1 MVKIVSSLVSPPGLT
16 TPWLPRRAGGS
27 GGTPTHPS
35 AGSVFLHPRAWRP
48 PFLGGAA
55 AAVPRREGGE
65 ESIASLR
72 GGRGA
77 AGRGSGDQVY
87 PARTRGGLGRRRM
100 GARVWR
106 GCQGRRSLFNRC
118 SGERGREQ
126 GTLRPKAA
134 DRMEREVM

>member
-35 AGSVFLHPRAWRP
+35 EGSVFLHPRAWRP

-55 AAVPRREGGE
+55 ASVPRGEGGE
-65 ESIASLR
+65 ERRASPPCGEGAGLAGEDRATRSI
-72 GGRGA
+72 
-77 AGRGSGDQVY
+77 
-87 PARTRGGLGRRRM
+87 PPRTRGGLGRRRV

-106 GCQGRRSLFNRC
+106 DCQGRRSLIHRC
-118 SGERGREQ
+118 SGERGRL
-126 GTLRPKAA
+126 GAGNSTT
-134 DRMEREVM
+134 